1 MPCTLLFLRVQIMNK
16 IKQTLRQ
23 RLMRKIELSSLGAK
37 PFSDQAQRLRARAA
51 HIVLLRAVKVV
62 RRPDHFHGLA

>member
-16 IKQTLRQ
+16 ITQTLRQ
-23 RLMRKIELSSLGAK
+23 RLLRKALSLGAK
-37 PFSDQAQRLRARAA
+37 PFSDQAQRLRARPA

-62 RRPDHFHGLA
+62 RRPDYFHGLA

>member
-1 MPCTLLFLRVQIMNK
+1 MPCTLLFLRVQIMHK

-23 RLMRKIELSSLGAK
+23 RLQRKALSLGAK

-51 HIVLLRAVKVV
+51 HVV
-62 RRPDHFHGLA
+62 FSGR